1 MSCQIQCPQKHFR
14 AKGALFMYLSYR
26 KVVVL
31 TVLIGLALVAGGGI
45 YWYQQAVY
53 TASLDTRPLQVGI
66 VGEIDSLQPTQLDCP
81 EERLVASALYE
92 GLVAYDEKTG
102 SLKPRLARS
111 WKYSADHKTLIMELK
126 KANFSNG
133 QPVTAEKVKAA
144 WEKSFSTTQDWANIS
159 LFLPIEGSQ
168 ARLEGRT
175 PTIAGLE
182 AVDKDTLRIRLEKP
196 NSAFLHMLTNP
207 IFWVYDDAE
216 TTDPLP
222 GTGPFVLQASTE
234 DHTIVM
240 TRNEKHHQG
249 QSRLSALQFTLYAEP
264 YQAFGDFK
272 INKLDY
278 INQVPLTEIKNIKDN
293 PDYKERFVERYLWE
307 TYSLGFNMNRA
318 PYAGNYLL
326 RRALNY
332 AVDRNAIIETVLAG
346 SYRTTKGVIP
356 TGMMGYN
363 KQLQGYAYDPE
374 KAKDLLAEAGYPG
387 GEGLKHLLL
396 CFNSDEGHQ
405 AIAEAIAQ
413 QLNQLGIDVQ
423 LQGMEWDYYKKQLNA
438 MDLTLFRV
446 GWQADYADADN
457 FLFGMFHS
465 SKVGISNYSAYN
477 NPQVDKI
484 LDAARAETKSNEERL
499 KLLQRAEEIIVD
511 DAPML
516 WLFQKK
522 AAALSGENVRHL
534 EMDGL
539 GMVNWFKA
547 ELLKPSANGEGSSPS
562 EEKV

>member
-1 MSCQIQCPQKHFR
+1 M
-14 AKGALFMYLSYR
+14 
-26 KVVVL
+26 VL
-31 TVLIGLALVAGGGI
+31 TVLIGLALAAGGGI

-66 VGEIDSLQPTQLDCP
+66 VGEIDSLQPAQLDSP

-92 GLVAYDEKTG
+92 GLVTYDEKTG
-102 SLKPRLARS
+102 SIKPRLARN
-111 WKYSADHKTLIMELK
+111 WKYSADQKTLIMQLK

-175 PTIAGLE
+175 PTITGLE
-182 AVDKDTLRIRLEKP
+182 AVDRNTLRIRLEKP

-207 IFWVYDDAE
+207 IFWVYDNDE

-222 GTGPFVLQASTE
+222 GTGPFVLQESTK
-234 DHTIVM
+234 DYTIVM

-278 INQVPLTEIKNIKDN
+278 LNQVPLTEIKNIKNN

-346 SYRTTKGVIP
+346 SYRTAKGVLP

-374 KAKDLLAEAGYPG
+374 KARDLLAEAGYPG
-387 GEGLKHLLL
+387 GEGLKPLVLS
-396 CFNSDEGHQ
+396 FNNDEGHQ
-405 AIAEAIAQ
+405 AVAEAIAQ
-413 QLNQLGIDVQ
+413 QFNQLGIDVQ
-423 LQGMEWDYYKKQLNA
+423 LQGMEWDYYKKQVNA

-446 GWQADYADADN
+446 GWIADYADADN
-457 FLFGMFHS
+457 FIFGMFHS

-522 AAALSGENVRHL
+522 AAALSGENVRPL

-539 GMVNWFKA
+539 GMVDWFKA
-547 ELLKPSANGEGSSPS
+547 ELLKPSADGEAGSPGQ
-562 EEKV
+562 EQV

>member
-1 MSCQIQCPQKHFR
+1 
-14 AKGALFMYLSYR
+14 MYLSYR

-53 TASLDTRPLQVGI
+53 TASLDTRPLKVGI

-278 INQVPLTEIKNIKDN
+278 LNQVPLTEIKNIKDN
-293 PDYKERFVERYLWE
+293 PYYKERIVERYL
-307 TYSLGFNMNRA
+307 
-318 PYAGNYLL
+318 
-326 RRALNY
+326 
-332 AVDRNAIIETVLAG
+332 
-346 SYRTTKGVIP
+346 
-356 TGMMGYN
+356 
-363 KQLQGYAYDPE
+363 
-374 KAKDLLAEAGYPG
+374 
-387 GEGLKHLLL
+387 
-396 CFNSDEGHQ
+396 
-405 AIAEAIAQ
+405 
-413 QLNQLGIDVQ
+413 
-423 LQGMEWDYYKKQLNA
+423 
-438 MDLTLFRV
+438 
-446 GWQADYADADN
+446 
-457 FLFGMFHS
+457 
-465 SKVGISNYSAYN
+465 
-477 NPQVDKI
+477 
-484 LDAARAETKSNEERL
+484 
-499 KLLQRAEEIIVD
+499 
-511 DAPML
+511 
-516 WLFQKK
+516 
-522 AAALSGENVRHL
+522 
-534 EMDGL
+534 
-539 GMVNWFKA
+539 
-547 ELLKPSANGEGSSPS
+547 
-562 EEKV
+562 